1 MLRPIRRQLPGH
13 VTASRFRASGK
24 TEEDSQEQQQDE
36 PLNKETIPPPTRT
49 AYKPPRKLLRAAQ
62 MDGISHKYVP
72 DNQLHDAPARLF
84 REILKKMSMN
94 PRKWAAYLRDYLDYV
109 VTTEDPNRAKIE
121 RVTRQGNIKDTYF
134 QKHTLT
140 FNKLLEGLSILR
152 MQSCKITIAVVDEN
166 GEVFEVSEN
175 IRVVGS
181 TRLNKPLVEEE
192 TPSKE

>member
-1 MLRPIRRQLPGH
+1 MEKGRQLAPVAGKI
-13 VTASRFRASGK
+13 SRWSAK
-24 TEEDSQEQQQDE
+24 
-36 PLNKETIPPPTRT
+36 PPPTKT
-49 AYKPPRKLLRAAQ
+49 VAEDQPATQTTNSGERKLRAAR

-84 REILKKMSMN
+84 RGILNKLNMN
-94 PRKWAAYLRDYLDYV
+94 PRKWGAYLRDYLDYV
-109 VTTEDPNRAKIE
+109 VTTEDPQRAKIE

-140 FNKLLEGLSILR
+140 FNKLLEGLSIIR
-152 MQSCKITIAVVDEN
+152 MQSCKITIEVVDEN

-181 TRLNKPLVEEE
+181 TRLKKPLIEEE
-192 TPSKE
+192 PSSKE

>member
-1 MLRPIRRQLPGH
+1 MLKPIRRELAGH
-13 VTASRFRASGK
+13 VTASRFRASSKAG
-24 TEEDSQEQQQDE
+24 EDSQDQQQEQLPGKE
-36 PLNKETIPPPTRT
+36 PISPPTHT

-94 PRKWAAYLRDYLDYV
+94 PRKWTAYLRDYLDYV

-152 MQSCKITIAVVDEN
+152 MQSCKITITVIDEN
-166 GEVFEVSEN
+166 GEPFEVSEN

>member
-1 MLRPIRRQLPGH
+1 MEKGRQLTPVAGRM
-13 VTASRFRASGK
+13 SRWSDKKVPHK
-24 TEEDSQEQQQDE
+24 TVAEE
-36 PLNKETIPPPTRT
+36 PPAAQTSNQ
-49 AYKPPRKLLRAAQ
+49 AGERKLRAAR

-84 REILKKMSMN
+84 RGILNKLGMN

-109 VTTEDPNRAKIE
+109 VTTEDPQRAKIE

-140 FNKLLEGLSILR
+140 FNKLLEGLSIIR
-152 MQSCKITIAVVDEN
+152 MQSCKITIEVVDEN

-181 TRLNKPLVEEE
+181 SRLKKPLIVDEA
-192 TPSKE
+192 PSKE